1 MGRKIQ
7 ITRAQILQAGLELI
21 EREGAAAVQIKRLAA
36 SLGCSTQPILWQFG
50 SMEAYRQALFQYAVE
65 AVRQRIKPKGADA
78 VLDFWRIGATYVD
91 LAVDTPQL
99 LRYLRADPAALQA
112 AGGIGL
118 LYDSAAQASD
128 PAAAQARAVDG
139 VAAQLQLPRDV
150 AEQLLLFLI
159 VYTEGL
165 VSLTLNGLLQV
176 EKQQA
181 YAMLQN
187 AAACFLAKQAAEREN
202 RITGKEG

>member
-1 MGRKIQ
+1 
-7 ITRAQILQAGLELI
+7 
-21 EREGAAAVQIKRLAA
+21 
-36 SLGCSTQPILWQFG
+36 
-50 SMEAYRQALFQYAVE
+50 MEAYRQALFQYAVE
-65 AVRQRIKPKGADA
+65 AVQQRIKPKGADA

-118 LYDSAAQASD
+118 LYD
-128 PAAAQARAVDG
+128 PAAQARAVDG

-165 VSLTLNGLLQV
+165 LQV

-181 YAMLQN
+181 YAMLQD
-187 AAACFLAKQAAEREN
+187 AAAYFLAKQAADREN

>member
-36 SLGCSTQPILWQFG
+36 SLGCSTQPILWQVG

-78 VLDFWRIGATYVD
+78 VLDFWRIGATYVE

-118 LYDSAAQASD
+118 LYD
-128 PAAAQARAVDG
+128 PAATARAADG

-150 AEQLLLFLI
+150 AEQLLLCLI

-181 YAMLQN
+181 YAMLQD
-187 AAACFLAKQAAEREN
+187 AAACFLAKQTADREN

>member
-1 MGRKIQ
+1 M
-7 ITRAQILQAGLELI
+7 ADVS
-21 EREGAAAVQIKRLAA
+21 AVQDTAWYNAKQEGELVYLGGVLAN
-36 SLGCSTQPILWQFG
+36 C
-50 SMEAYRQALFQYAVE
+50 
-65 AVRQRIKPKGADA
+65 
-78 VLDFWRIGATYVD
+78 
-91 LAVDTPQL
+91 
-99 LRYLRADPAALQA
+99 
-112 AGGIGL
+112 IGL
-118 LYDSAAQASD
+118 LYD
-128 PAAAQARAVDG
+128 PAAKARAADG

-181 YAMLQN
+181 YAMLQD
-187 AAACFLAKQAAEREN
+187 AAACFLAKQAADREN